1 MKCGKEYAKLER
13 IFENKSWKEKFNE
26 KQKCPKLP
34 VNKGVFEA
42 HPFWVC
48 PSKKH
53 MEFLVNTIQGVACLH
68 SKLKQD
74 VRLHPPVYW
83 SEASISWTT

>member
-1 MKCGKEYAKLER
+1 MFFTEWKWCLKG
-13 IFENKSWKEKFNE
+13 ENKKIRNCGLVNV

-34 VNKGVFEA
+34 VNKRMFEA

-74 VRLHPPVYW
+74 VRLHPPVC
-83 SEASISWTT
+83 